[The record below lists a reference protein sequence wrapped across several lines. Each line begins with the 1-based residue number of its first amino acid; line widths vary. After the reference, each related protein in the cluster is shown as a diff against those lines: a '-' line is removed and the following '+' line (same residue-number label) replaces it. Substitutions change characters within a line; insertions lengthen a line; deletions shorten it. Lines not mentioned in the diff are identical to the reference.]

1 MSTNQN
7 FCIVNQKIGF
17 MINGIGNGHL
27 TQAKTTYN
35 ILKKSC
41 HIPLVLIFGHKKD
54 SLKDSFPDS
63 NILIIP
69 IKCQEQDIEQLN
81 LLPILNDMAG
91 NISFSQQISNLTNRY
106 KIDLWINF
114 FWVSFL
120 ETNMPQFIIAEQFS
134 IQNPMIAT
142 LIMSLKLISRV
153 KIISLTFDSP
163 FTKYKIP
170 ALINLDK
177 IRFPK
182 NDIQGNDILCYNNS
196 GSYFLNLILH
206 LSQKYPEYNFH
217 YFGHH
222 IPSLTSNQKF
232 PNLNLYLCDTNKFN
246 NLFSRCRAILCT
258 SGNQLIQEAVY
269 YEIPVASCPCSL
281 KHLEQVYNHRRYL
294 EINWIE
300 NLNHNLD
307 LKKLINKNMTTFQS
321 RLKMSLVNR
330 DKKVIDL
337 LNKLT

>member
-1 MSTNQN
+1 MSINSN
-7 FCIVNQKIGF
+7 LGIVNQKIAF

-41 HIPLVLIFGHKKD
+41 HIPLVLIFGHKNDYIKE
-54 SLKDSFPDS
+54 SFPGS
-63 NILIIP
+63 NVLIIP
-69 IKCQEQDIEQLN
+69 TKCREHDIEQLN
-81 LLPILNDMAG
+81 LLPILNDIAG
-91 NISFSQQISNLTNRY
+91 NISFSQQINNLTKRY
-106 KIDLWINF
+106 KISLWINF

-120 ETNMPQFIIAEQFS
+120 ETNIPQVIIAEQFS

-142 LIMSLKLISRV
+142 LILSLKLMANV

-170 ALINLDK
+170 ALFNLDK

-182 NDIQGNDILCYNNS
+182 DDIQGQDIVCYNNS
-196 GSYFLNLILH
+196 GTYFLNFILH

-217 YFGHH
+217 YFGHQ
-222 IPSLTSNQKF
+222 IPNLFSNQKS
-232 PNLNLYLCDTNKFN
+232 PNLNFYLCDNNRFN

-269 YEIPVASCPCSL
+269 YGIPIASCPCSL

-294 EINWIE
+294 DINWIE
-300 NLNHNLD
+300 DLNNNLNLTQ
-307 LKKLINKNMTTFQS
+307 LINKKMTTFQS
-321 RLKMSLVNR
+321 RLKMSVVNR

-337 LNKLT
+337 LNKII